1 MFSIDNVWI
10 ERKCVFVWIF
20 YDCVSNYS
28 LGHIKAPFFIVL
40 LINDVTRAKEK
51 KKTNRQNTPPTRNEN
66 SRSIFTQTTWIKMC
80 QASNLSILLLD
91 IATVTLIK
99 SWMLDNTMNVNLIC
113 LWLRAQQFSGPKKC
127 TYLAQYRHN
136 KLKSAFVDVD

>member
-1 MFSIDNVWI
+1 MNWTQMCLCVNFLWLCI
-10 ERKCVFVWIF
+10 ELFTRPHKSAFLYCFV
-20 YDCVSNYS
+20 DKRCHQSE
-28 LGHIKAPFFIVL
+28 
-40 LINDVTRAKEK
+40 RK

-80 QASNLSILLLD
+80 QASNLLILLLD